1 MSYKKLVPIIYL
13 KDTKAYSDEALTNLI
28 SDDAVSVADSFSANG
43 ADEIIIMD
51 LSYDDASHDEA
62 IGIIRQITKAL
73 DTPVIVGGNV
83 KRVEDVKKYLYAG
96 AKAALLDESRESN
109 MIMMKEVCDRFGKDK
124 IPLSI

>member
-51 LSYDDASHDEA
+51 LSYALYISA
-62 IGIIRQITKAL
+62 ILSLPKRSQTSFIIIIFDSR
-73 DTPVIVGGNV
+73 DSS
-83 KRVEDVKKYLYAG
+83 RR
-96 AKAALLDESRESN
+96 AA
-109 MIMMKEVCDRFGKDK
+109 FA
-124 IPLSI
+124 PA

>member
-51 LSYDDASHDEA
+51 LSYDDAEYLLA
-62 IGIIRQITKAL
+62 
-73 DTPVIVGGNV
+73 V
-83 KRVEDVKKYLYAG
+83 VKK
-96 AKAALLDESRESN
+96 DS
-109 MIMMKEVCDRFGKDK
+109 DK
-124 IPLSI
+124 I

>member
-73 DTPVIVGGNV
+73 DTPVIAGGNV
-83 KRVEDVKKYLYAG
+83 KRLKML
-96 AKAALLDESRESN
+96 R
-109 MIMMKEVCDRFGKDK
+109 
-124 IPLSI
+124 SIFMQEQRQLFSTNHASQI

>member
-51 LSYDDASHDEA
+51 LDDYFIS
-62 IGIIRQITKAL
+62 
-73 DTPVIVGGNV
+73 
-83 KRVEDVKKYLYAG
+83 KR
-96 AKAALLDESRESN
+96 
-109 MIMMKEVCDRFGKDK
+109 
-124 IPLSI
+124 